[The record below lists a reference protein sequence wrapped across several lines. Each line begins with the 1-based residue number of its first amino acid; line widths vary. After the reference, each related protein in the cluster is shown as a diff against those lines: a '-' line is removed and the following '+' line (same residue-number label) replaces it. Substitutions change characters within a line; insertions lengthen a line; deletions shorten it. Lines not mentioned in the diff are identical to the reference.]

1 MELTDAEREFI
12 EIVRG
17 MDKRADY
24 KIVIEINDGVWDVM
38 MWKIGANRIIR
49 GKGATFSA
57 AWSDTGRV
65 F

>member
-1 MELTDAEREFI
+1 
-12 EIVRG
+12 
-17 MDKRADY
+17 
-24 KIVIEINDGVWDVM
+24 VWDVM

-65 F
+65 